1 MMTLVEI
8 KHSYA
13 MKHLLWSM
21 NVVVMGHTI
30 HISLEH
36 FPASRLPSLPIALY
50 VLRNCYLP
58 EAEQAP
64 PLATEA
70 RLVALS

>member
-1 MMTLVEI
+1 
-8 KHSYA
+8 
-13 MKHLLWSM
+13 M
-21 NVVVMGHTI
+21 NVVVMGHAVHT
-30 HISLEH
+30 SLEH
-36 FPASRLPSLPIALY
+36 SSFPATRLPSLPIALY

-64 PLATEA
+64 PLATAA